1 MRWKWN
7 SLHIN
12 KLLKIAHFRCHTD
25 YSDNGDS
32 IYKFRD
38 DFSSNFLQYRLSL
51 LSEKTEIIWLD
62 EATISLDNETQLK
75 IQQAIENLQK
85 EYTIL
90 IIAHRLSTVRNAD
103 RILMLSEGKII
114 AEGNHSKLIK
124 ECKKYRDLYENEIIK
139 EV

>member
-1 MRWKWN
+1 MGTV
-7 SLHIN
+7 L
-12 KLLKIAHFRCHTD
+12 FD
-25 YSDNGDS
+25 
-32 IYKFRD
+32 
-38 DFSSNFLQYRLSL
+38 NFLKLHSKCMPKVVKKKSPL
-51 LSEKTEIIWLD
+51 T
-62 EATISLDNETQLK
+62 
-75 IQQAIENLQK
+75 QQAIENLQK

-90 IIAHRLSTVRNAD
+90 IIAHRLSTVRNSD